1 MKEKLEAPR
10 AAEELF
16 DELINKL
23 DYIGEAPFT
32 RPLVQDK
39 HLASLGIRSIKI
51 KNYVLYFSVDEESN
65 TINAIRFLYNKR
77 NWIKILKEN
86 TTIEEIMYSMP
97 PEPPHPVLPS
107 PLKSP
112 CLSY

>member
-1 MKEKLEAPR
+1 MYLLAYSKFIDTDFDSSYEYIKEKLEAPR
-10 AAEELF
+10 AAEKLF

-23 DYIGEAPFT
+23 DYICKAPFS

-51 KNYVLYFSVDEESN
+51 KNYVLYFNVDEESN
-65 TINAIRFLYNKR
+65 TINALRFLYNKR

-86 TTIEEIMYSMP
+86 NIEEIM
-97 PEPPHPVLPS
+97 
-107 PLKSP
+107 
-112 CLSY
+112 

>member
-1 MKEKLEAPR
+1 MYQLAYSKLIDADFDSSYEYIKEKLEAPR
-10 AAEELF
+10 AAEKLF

-23 DYIGEAPFT
+23 DYICKTPFT

-65 TINAIRFLYNKR
+65 TINALRFLYNKR

-86 TTIEEIMYSMP
+86 TIEEIM
-97 PEPPHPVLPS
+97 
-107 PLKSP
+107 
-112 CLSY
+112 